1 HNQTLNALLQRMDGL
16 NEANGIMVIGATN
29 RKEDLDPALLRP
41 GRFDRHYYV
50 GAPDNKKD
58 RDEIVEIYLKNKKLD
73 EAVTIEKAS
82 KLMVGLT
89 GAEIEQTMNEAV
101 YISLQDNRKG
111 VIKLSDIDEAVMKL
125 HTGGVV
131 KEHTAKRDMQITA
144 IHEAGHTIV
153 SLLEDIEIAKVSIVA
168 YSSGVGGVTVR
179 DMDRTGD
186 IKLKL
191 KSEYEKEI
199 RILLAGKVAEEIKYG
214 EHTQG
219 CVNDIEK
226 ATELIYRMVTSYGFD
241 NEALFNINKLEDNGI
256 QNALKNDII
265 EKCNKELKLYNEQT
279 EKMLREHIEKLD
291 KLVDRLYEE
300 KTIVSP
306 SLDMLS

>member
-1 HNQTLNALLQRMDGL
+1 M
-16 NEANGIMVIGATN
+16 
-29 RKEDLDPALLRP
+29 
-41 GRFDRHYYV
+41 
-50 GAPDNKKD
+50 
-58 RDEIVEIYLKNKKLD
+58 
-73 EAVTIEKAS
+73 
-82 KLMVGLT
+82 
-89 GAEIEQTMNEAV
+89 
-101 YISLQDNRKG
+101 
-111 VIKLSDIDEAVMKL
+111 
-125 HTGGVV
+125 
-131 KEHTAKRDMQITA
+131 
-144 IHEAGHTIV
+144 
-153 SLLEDIEIAKVSIVA
+153 
-168 YSSGVGGVTVR
+168 R